1 MANDNEIGRVVAV
14 DTAQVT
20 IELNKDIKA
29 LTRSTYEGTFEVGCI
44 NSYIIIPISGKRIVA
59 MITRVVLT
67 EDSELKADK
76 TMVSLPSSRR
86 LMKATMIGT
95 IEDSSFKQG
104 ISVFPILDTPVLIT
118 TKDDLDAIFGK
129 KTQCDAKECE
139 DPGYCIPIGKS
150 AIFTDYN
157 IKINPDAFFGKH
169 AAIIGSTGSG
179 KSCTIATILQSILEQ
194 PEIKQTNFVILDTN
208 GEYRSAFQKLSD
220 GKWEDALPNVKSLYI
235 PTEPKDSQRLIIPY
249 WLMDSDDFT
258 RLFRA
263 QPGVQRPV
271 LLSAL
276 TMARNEHQNP
286 GWMSLRE
293 NLILECHRIMA
304 LTSSGTW
311 QERQTINVI
320 CDETERAI
328 NSDSNKDALKELKIV
343 IPTLDSLSVES
354 LYSRVKNIAG
364 RKNSTDY
371 DPLGMSSRQDSDNLI
386 NELLTVLLN
395 VSNSS
400 NTISIT
406 ADNPCYFAKNSFRYN
421 HLENAISRNELNSN
435 RARDNCSTML
445 MRIYRLLEDSRF
457 EFLFG
462 SATSEWT
469 EVRYSLAA
477 FIRDILGLESFNKS
491 ENSDSQV
498 YTDYTICPEKMMPF
512 YDRQR
517 KNAQQ
522 SNIVIVD
529 LSLLASEVLENVTAL
544 LGRLIHEFLQR
555 LSDPVSGIGRGEFP
569 VVLVLEE
576 AQNYIREG
584 HRLEEE
590 SISKQVFE
598 RIARE
603 GRKYGLGLVVASQ
616 RPSELSKTVLSQC
629 NSFIVHRLQN
639 PEDLRY
645 FKEIVPGIFDQLLD
659 QLPALAPRT
668 ALVLGECVQAP
679 AIVIMREV
687 NPAPKSKNPK
697 FYHSWTTDKPKVPLV
712 EEVCSK
718 WEGNDKPTE

>member
-320 CDETERAI
+320 CDETER
-328 NSDSNKDALKELKIV
+328 
-343 IPTLDSLSVES
+343 
-354 LYSRVKNIAG
+354 
-364 RKNSTDY
+364 
-371 DPLGMSSRQDSDNLI
+371 
-386 NELLTVLLN
+386 
-395 VSNSS
+395 
-400 NTISIT
+400 
-406 ADNPCYFAKNSFRYN
+406 C
-421 HLENAISRNELNSN
+421 
-435 RARDNCSTML
+435 
-445 MRIYRLLEDSRF
+445 
-457 EFLFG
+457 
-462 SATSEWT
+462 
-469 EVRYSLAA
+469 
-477 FIRDILGLESFNKS
+477 
-491 ENSDSQV
+491 
-498 YTDYTICPEKMMPF
+498 
-512 YDRQR
+512 
-517 KNAQQ
+517 
-522 SNIVIVD
+522 
-529 LSLLASEVLENVTAL
+529 
-544 LGRLIHEFLQR
+544 
-555 LSDPVSGIGRGEFP
+555 
-569 VVLVLEE
+569 
-576 AQNYIREG
+576 
-584 HRLEEE
+584 
-590 SISKQVFE
+590 
-598 RIARE
+598 
-603 GRKYGLGLVVASQ
+603 
-616 RPSELSKTVLSQC
+616 
-629 NSFIVHRLQN
+629 
-639 PEDLRY
+639 
-645 FKEIVPGIFDQLLD
+645 
-659 QLPALAPRT
+659 
-668 ALVLGECVQAP
+668 
-679 AIVIMREV
+679 
-687 NPAPKSKNPK
+687 
-697 FYHSWTTDKPKVPLV
+697 
-712 EEVCSK
+712 
-718 WEGNDKPTE
+718 